1 MTVKHCP
8 PPEREQNA
16 IQRPSR
22 AAVGD
27 RKDVAEGVRTAF
39 GPDPQTDDGTAAV
52 VRPVELHAGHRTL
65 WSLLMSLEGRAA
77 S

>member
-8 PPEREQNA
+8 PSERKQNA

-27 RKDVAEGVRTAF
+27 RKDVAEGVRTAL
-39 GPDPQTDDGTAAV
+39 GPDPQTDDDTAAV
-52 VRPVELHAGHRTL
+52 ARPVEFQAELRTL
-65 WSLLMSLEGRAA
+65 WPLLMTREGRAA